1 MATIK
6 RVYAREILDSRA
18 NPTIEATV
26 VFENGVSG
34 TAAVPSGASTGAH
47 EAHELR
53 DNEERCNGKG
63 VLNAVDNVNGE
74 INDAL
79 KDKNGL
85 KQGLIDELLIA
96 VDGTKNKNRLG
107 ANALLSVSLAT
118 AKAASNY
125 LKIPLYRYI
134 GGINGTVM
142 PTPMMNILNGGAHA
156 SNNIDIQEFMI
167 MPTGFENFDDAMF
180 ASVEVYHSLGDLLKS
195 KGLST
200 TVGDE
205 GGFAPNLNA
214 DDEAISL
221 ICDAIDKAGYKAG
234 EDFFIAL
241 DAAATEWVIEGGYYL
256 PKSQKKLTKD
266 ELIDYFEGL
275 TLRYPIISIED
286 PLGEDDFVGFKEI
299 TKRLKGIQIVGDDL
313 FVTNKERL
321 KRGIKEE
328 SANAIL
334 VKLNQIGTLSET
346 LETVRLAQ
354 KNNYNAIISHR
365 SGETEDTTIADLSV
379 ALSTGQIK
387 TGAPARTDRV
397 CKYNRL
403 LKINRQ
409 LGGTAEYLGNIRA
422 VRLN

>member
-275 TLRYPIISIED
+275 TLKYPIISIED